1 MTYQSPQ
8 SPARSSR
15 PTSPSP
21 VASMPERV
29 RARLQLLRD
38 DERGGVSTEYIV
50 ILILIAIIGIGAWV
64 DYYGAVRDDADEEYQ
79 QFGYPPTE
87 D

>member
-1 MTYQSPQ
+1 MT
-8 SPARSSR
+8 
-15 PTSPSP
+15 TSDTSLRT
-21 VASMPERV
+21 RV
-29 RARLQLLRD
+29 RAHLRDLRD
-38 DERGGVSTEYIV
+38 DERGGVSLEYV
-50 ILILIAIIGIGAWV
+50 VVLILIAIIGIVAWV